1 MTTNM
6 QVIQTSVLIKYRV
19 LYEFLQNQAGDVAKE
34 IQRAYIAA
42 SRVYYETGFRRYIRS
57 LGWVKVHSVIEF
69 HKWKQIPE
77 EGYLLGPDSRK
88 V

>member
-19 LYEFLQNQAGDVAKE
+19 LYEFLQNQAEDVAKE

-57 LGWVKVHSVIEF
+57 LGWVKVHSVIDFTNGSKSLKED
-69 HKWKQIPE
+69 I
-77 EGYLLGPDSRK
+77 Y
-88 V
+88 